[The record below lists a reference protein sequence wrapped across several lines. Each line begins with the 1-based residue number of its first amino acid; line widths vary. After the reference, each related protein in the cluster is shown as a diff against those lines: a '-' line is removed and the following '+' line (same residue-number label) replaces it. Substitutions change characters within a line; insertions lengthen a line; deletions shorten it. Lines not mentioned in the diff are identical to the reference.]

1 MEITINIKTDN
12 YMIKTAKL
20 NTGKSSM
27 VSLEKPLIGREI
39 LCIPLV
45 SPDMIIVNETDDGE
59 YLINCCGFEM
69 IKKTVRPNNRK
80 GKANTGYVL
89 IPEEYLTDSVLVIPL

>member
-27 VSLEKPLIGREI
+27 VALEKPFVGKDV

-45 SPDMIIVNETDDGE
+45 SPDMIIVNEADDGE
-59 YLINCCGFEM
+59 YLGN
-69 IKKTVRPNNRK
+69 V
-80 GKANTGYVL
+80 NTGYVL
-89 IPEEYLTDSVLVIPL
+89 IPEEYLTDSVLIIPL

>member
-1 MEITINIKTDN
+1 MEITINIKPDN
-12 YMIKTAKL
+12 YVITTAKL
-20 NTGKSSM
+20 TTGKSSM
-27 VSLEKPLIGREI
+27 VSLEKPFVGKDV

-69 IKKTVRPNNRK
+69 LKKTVKPNHRK
-80 GKANTGYVL
+80 GKVNTGYVL